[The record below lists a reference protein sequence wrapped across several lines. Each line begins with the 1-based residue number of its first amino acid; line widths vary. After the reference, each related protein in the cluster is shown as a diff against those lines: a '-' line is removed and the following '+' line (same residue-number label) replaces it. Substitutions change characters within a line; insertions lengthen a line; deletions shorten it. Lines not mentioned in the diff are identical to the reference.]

1 MRTLLLASAL
11 LVLAACSDTQQPTAP
26 RSASSRGSGAG
37 DVAPAGQGI
46 AQPYSKPTDQVGF
59 TKVSRVESAMIVVQA
74 GAMMTGHSY
83 CPANTTLVSGGYN
96 VANISATLPF
106 VAESLG
112 STVENVWE
120 VRVYNP
126 GASAISLWVEAY
138 CVS

>member
-1 MRTLLLASAL
+1 
-11 LVLAACSDTQQPTAP
+11 
-26 RSASSRGSGAG
+26 
-37 DVAPAGQGI
+37 
-46 AQPYSKPTDQVGF
+46 
-59 TKVSRVESAMIVVQA
+59 MIVVQA